1 MYRKKSAQ
9 ITMLD
14 HPICFGGVKLDVQ
27 NPWVRLVEVIPWDML
42 EEKYSESFTNPEKGN
57 PAKPARMALG
67 SHIIKERYGFSDEDT
82 VSEIQMNPYLQYFIG
97 LREFQHEPP
106 FDASTMTWF
115 RKRLSKEMLEEVND
129 YIIGRRK
136 RDGDG
141 KTGGGMETG
150 GSGINQSASSGNEG
164 TLILD
169 ATCAP
174 ADIRFP
180 TDVSLL
186 NESREKLEGI
196 IDELHIPGTP
206 KPRNYRQTARKQYL
220 QFSRNRK
227 PKRADIRKAIR
238 RQLGY
243 ICRDISI
250 VEEFVKRGRT
260 LSPKQEELFTCI
272 KTVYEQ
278 QLKMYKAGSHQVEER
293 IVSLHQPWVRP
304 IVRGK
309 TAVPTE
315 FGAKVSISL
324 YKGYAAVE
332 RLDWDAYNE
341 STTLKE
347 AVERFRL
354 QTGHYPKRILADKIY
369 RTRDNRAY
377 CAKHNI
383 CMNGPKLGRPPKDRT
398 LYAAQCRQEKMESGE
413 RNAVEGKFGEAKR
426 RYNLGRI
433 MMRLKD
439 TSETTIYLV
448 FLVMNLQKRL
458 TTLLY
463 RFFKRFWAL
472 VDGAVFLQKHA
483 FVQ

>member
-27 NPWVRLVEVIPWDML
+27 NPWIKLATIIPWDL
-42 EEKYSESFTNPEKGN
+42 IEEKYSESFANLEKGN

-67 SHIIKERYGFSDEDT
+67 AHIIKERYGFSDEDT

-136 RDGDG
+136 IDKDG
-141 KTGGGMETG
+141 KTGDGKIAG
-150 GSGINQSASSGNEG
+150 GSGTKQSAASGNEG

-196 IDELHIPGTP
+196 IDGLHIPGTP
-206 KPRNYRQTARKQYL
+206 KPRTYRQTARKQYL
-220 QFSRNRK
+220 QFARNRK
-227 PKRADIRKAIR
+227 PKRADISKAIK

-243 ICRDISI
+243 ICRDIGI
-250 VEEFVKRGRT
+250 VEAFVKRGRN
-260 LSPKQEELFTCI
+260 LSSKQEELFTCI
-272 KTVYEQ
+272 QTIYEQ
-278 QLKMYKAGSHQVEER
+278 QLKMYEAGSHQVEER

-315 FGAKVSISL
+315 FGAKISISL
-324 YKGYAAVE
+324 YKGYATVE

-341 STTLKE
+341 SKTLKE

-369 RTRDNRAY
+369 RTRENRFY
-377 CAKHNI
+377 CTEHEI
-383 CMNGPKLGRPPKDRT
+383 CMNGPKLGRPPIDRA
-398 LYAAQCRQEKMESGE
+398 LYATQCKQERLESGE

-426 RYNLGRI
+426 RYSLGRI

-439 TSETTIYLV
+439 TSETAIYLV

-458 TTLLY
+458 TTLLCH
-463 RFFKRFWAL
+463 FFKRYL
-472 VDGAVFLQKHA
+472 VVVGGTVFLQKQA
-483 FVQ
+483 FIQ